1 MLMAATAK
9 LTLDEYLK
17 LPETKPYR
25 EFVDGEVVVKT
36 MGTLGHSLA
45 QNLLAF
51 VLMAYLRVNPIGI
64 AATELRCI
72 FRPVDGEVARLPD
85 IVFIAADRVQGAVWN
100 GPFYGAPDLA
110 VEILSPDDRW
120 VDVMAKLRFY
130 LENGVRMVWLVDP
143 IGRTVMV
150 LSSPS
155 ESHILTES
163 EVLTG
168 GDVLPGFSVAVKEVL
183 PPADQPNRS

>member
-1 MLMAATAK
+1 MATTSK

-17 LPETKPYR
+17 LPETKPYN
-25 EFVDGEVVVKT
+25 EFVGGELVQKT
-36 MGTLGHSLA
+36 MGTLGHSIV
-45 QNLLAF
+45 QNLLGFA
-51 VLMAYLRVNPIGI
+51 LGIYLRANPIGI
-64 AATELRCI
+64 AVTELRCI
-72 FRPVDGEVARLPD
+72 FGPAGGEAARLPD
-85 IVFIAADRVQGAVWN
+85 VAFIAAHRVRGAMWN

-130 LENGVRMVWLVDP
+130 LENGVRLVWLVDP

-168 GDVLPGFSVAVKEVL
+168 GDVLPGFSVAVAEIL